1 MHVNWHKS
9 AFLFLPLSQ
18 LEKIHQEK
26 VVSPF
31 TLNPWGLDINWI
43 FIGLML
49 RSPRRTE
56 ATLVV
61 EEWIN
66 PMKIPQRGGY
76 RFDKM

>member
-1 MHVNWHKS
+1 M
-9 AFLFLPLSQ
+9 
-18 LEKIHQEK
+18 
-26 VVSPF
+26 VSPF